1 LRFIG
6 RLAKFANLE
15 GYDYDNP
22 QYGEAM
28 KANTAFGAAAGN
40 QGQSQ
45 TTTITISSKL
55 NTMDDDD
62 EPFGLGGEPAPF

>member
-22 QYGEAM
+22 QYGESTM
-28 KANTAFGAAAGN
+28 KANTSFSSA
-40 QGQSQ
+40 QSQ
-45 TTTITISSKL
+45 PGGHTTITVSSKL

-62 EPFGLGGEPAPF
+62 EPFGYGGEPAPF